1 MSNFDFIRQGWPE
14 LAEQARRAEHYV
26 VGDPRT
32 SLFYAR
38 RTLEAAVE
46 WAFRVDASLGQAYR
60 DDLNARL
67 HDASFMHLVGPAVLD
82 KMHIIRQRGNAAVHR
97 AAPVTVRESEA
108 TVRELFHVFV
118 WFASTFALTTDD
130 RPAAGLRFDASV
142 IPRPRPGGSQT
153 TRAET
158 EQLAERL
165 RIADDELAR
174 AEQANETLAA
184 ELEQLRAQVAAAK
197 PANVAHPVPHD
208 FQEAQT
214 RADLIDPLLRESGWL
229 LDQARDREYPVS
241 GLPDRHGG
249 DTATGRAD
257 YVLWGSDG
265 KPLAVVEAKRAS
277 SDARVGQQQGRLYA
291 DALEREFGQR
301 PVIYVTNGF
310 DTWLWDD
317 LAYPQR
323 RVQGFATRDE
333 LQWLV
338 QRRQSQAPLTP
349 PVIDSTIVE
358 RLYQQRAI
366 TRVTEAFDAH
376 QRRAL
381 LVMATG
387 TGKTRTVV
395 ALADSL
401 MRANRVKRVLFLADR
416 VALARQAARQFV
428 EFLPDETV
436 VNLVETKDTT
446 GRVYVSTYQTM
457 MGLLDQRD
465 AGGVRRFGP
474 NHFDLIVVDEA
485 HRSIYQK
492 YRFLFDWFD
501 SLVVGLT
508 ATPKDDVDHDTY
520 ELFGL
525 ESGVPTDSYDLDRAI
540 ADGYLV
546 PPVGRVV
553 ATRFT
558 RQGIRYDDLS
568 DDEKERWEEEDWGDE
583 VPEAVDAS
591 AVNDWLF
598 NRDTVDG
605 VLRVLMAEG
614 RTVAGGD
621 TIGKTIVFA
630 RNQAHARFIEERFNA
645 SYPHFNGLL
654 AQVVTHET
662 PNAGHFID
670 EFSNTARMPQ
680 IAISVD
686 MLDTGIDVPDVVNLV
701 FFKPVGSKT
710 KYWQMVGRGTR
721 LRPELY
727 GPSGRQEDGTSDR
740 TGDKKDFVI
749 FDVGGNIAYF
759 NADLPEAPTSTTR
772 SLRSRLFLAR
782 LRLLQ
787 GLDHQEARS
796 GDEVQLRSDLAAL
809 LHGRVAGMTTDNV
822 LVRPHRRAVERFA
835 QGREWASLDDDAVA
849 AAVEVADLPS
859 TADADDADEDA
870 KRFDLLA
877 LRAQL
882 GVLEGAPGFASARA
896 RVMSI
901 ARALAGQRNIPAVGA
916 QGDLLDQV
924 VTAEWWDGVT
934 VPQLEAMRRALRGLV
949 QLAPRAEQ
957 RVVYTDLDD
966 EVDVLDDIE
975 IVLGAG
981 TVIDRVRFRE
991 KTLAFLRAHEN
1002 HLVLAKLRKGSP
1014 LTEQDVASLE
1024 TLLLESGEVDPEHLA
1039 VAVEEAQGLG
1049 HFIRSV
1055 VGMDRAAVSDTL
1067 SAFVAGT
1074 RFTGNQLAF
1083 VNMIVDRLTDHG
1095 RVSKALLYEP
1105 PFTAYAPT
1113 GPDDLFETAEVR
1125 DLFQV
1130 LDRIDASAEVG

>member
-1 MSNFDFIRQGWPE
+1 MSNFDFVRVGWPE
-14 LAEQARRAEHYV
+14 LAEQAHRAEHYV

-32 SLFYAR
+32 ALFYAR
-38 RTLEAAVE
+38 RALEAAVE
-46 WAFRVDASLGQAYR
+46 WAFRADASLGPVYR
-60 DDLNARL
+60 DDLAARL
-67 HDASFMHLVGPAVLD
+67 HDASFMHLAGPAVLD
-82 KMHIIRQRGNAAVHR
+82 KMHVIRQRGNAAVHR
-97 AAPVTVRESEA
+97 DAPVTVRESEA
-108 TVRELFHVFV
+108 TVRELFHVYV
-118 WFASTFALTTDD
+118 WFASTFALAAEA
-130 RPAAGLRFDASV
+130 RPPAGLRFDPSV
-142 IPRPRPGGSQT
+142 IPRPRPGAAQK

-158 EQLAERL
+158 EELAERL
-165 RIADDELAR
+165 RVADGELAR
-174 AEQANETLAA
+174 AEETNATLSA

-197 PANVAHPVPHD
+197 ETNAAHPVPHD

-214 RADLIDPLLRESGWL
+214 RVDLIDPLLREAGWL
-229 LDQARDREYPVS
+229 LDRTRDREYPVT
-241 GLPDRHGG
+241 GLPDQHGG

-277 SDARVGQQQGRLYA
+277 SDALVGQQQGRLYA
-291 DALEREFGQR
+291 DALERQFGQR

-310 DTWLWDD
+310 ETWLWDD

-338 QRRQSQAPLTP
+338 QRRRSASRLSP
-349 PVIDSTIVE
+349 PRIDDTIVE
-358 RLYQQRAI
+358 RLYQQQAI

-387 TGKTRTVV
+387 SGKTRTVV

-416 VALARQAARQFV
+416 VALARQAARAFV

-436 VNLVETKDTT
+436 VNLVETKDTS

-465 AGGVRRFGP
+465 ADGVLRFGP

-525 ESGVPTDSYDLDRAI
+525 ESGVPTDSYDLERAI
-540 ADGYLV
+540 DDGYLV

-568 DDEKERWEEEDWGDE
+568 DDEKERWEEEDWGEEIPD
-583 VPEAVDAS
+583 AVDPS

-605 VLRVLMAEG
+605 VLKVLMAEG
-614 RTVAGGD
+614 RTVGGGD

-645 SYPHFNGLL
+645 SYPHFNGQL
-654 AQVVTHET
+654 AQVVTYQT
-662 PNAGHFID
+662 PNAGRFID
-670 EFSNTARMPQ
+670 DFSDPDRMPQ

-701 FFKPVGSKT
+701 FFKPVASKT

-727 GPSGRQEDGTSDR
+727 GPSGQNEDGTSDR
-740 TGDKKDFVI
+740 AGDKKDFII

-759 NADLPEAPTSTTR
+759 NADVPEAPSSTTR

-787 GLDHQEARS
+787 GLDHQEAR
-796 GDEVQLRSDLAAL
+796 GDGEVQLRSDLAAL
-809 LHGRVAGMTTDNV
+809 LHGRVTGMTADNV
-822 LVRPHRRAVERFA
+822 LVRPHRRLVERFV

-849 AAVEVADLPS
+849 AVVELADLPS
-859 TADADDADEDA
+859 RADAGDADEDA

-882 GVLEGAPGFASARA
+882 GVLMGAPGFESARA
-896 RVMSI
+896 RIMSI
-901 ARALAGQRNIPAVGA
+901 ARALSGQRNIPAVGA

-924 VTAEWWDGVT
+924 VSAEWWDGVT
-934 VPQLEAMRRALRGLV
+934 VPQLEKMRRALRGLI
-949 QLAPRAEQ
+949 QLAPSAEQ

-981 TVIDRVRFRE
+981 SVIDRVRFRE

-1002 HLVLAKLRKGSP
+1002 HLVLAKLRKGTP
-1014 LTEQDVASLE
+1014 LTEQDVTSLE
-1024 TLLLESGEVDPEHLA
+1024 TLLLDSGEVDPEHLA
-1039 VAVEEAQGLG
+1039 LAIEEAQGLG

-1055 VGMDRAAVSDTL
+1055 VGMDRAAVSDAL

-1083 VNMIVDRLTDHG
+1083 LNLIVDRLTEHG
-1095 RVSKALLYEP
+1095 RVSRALLYEP
-1105 PFTAYAPT
+1105 PFTSYAPT
-1113 GPDDLFETAEVR
+1113 GPDDLFETSVVR

-1130 LDRIDASAEVG
+1130 LDRIDASAEAG

>member
-14 LAEQARRAEHYV
+14 LAEQARRAEHYA

-38 RTLEAAVE
+38 RALEAAVE
-46 WAFRVDASLGQAYR
+46 WTFRADASLGPVYR
-60 DDLNARL
+60 EDLNARL
-67 HDASFMHLVGPAVLD
+67 HDASFMHLAGPAVLD
-82 KMHIIRQRGNAAVHR
+82 KMHVIRQRGNAAVHR
-97 AAPVTVRESEA
+97 DAPVTVRESEA

-118 WFASTFALTTDD
+118 WFASTFALTPDA
-130 RPAAGLRFDASV
+130 RPAAGLRFDAALV
-142 IPRPRPGGSQT
+142 PCPRVSTAQT

-165 RIADDELAR
+165 RVADDELAR
-174 AEQANETLAA
+174 AEQANVALEA

-197 PANVAHPVPHD
+197 PVNVAHPVPHD

-229 LDQARDREYPVS
+229 LDQARDREYPVM
-241 GLPDRHGG
+241 GLPDRDGG

-257 YVLWGSDG
+257 YVLWGADG

-277 SDARVGQQQGRLYA
+277 SDALVGQQQGRLYA
-291 DALEREFGQR
+291 DALEREFSQR

-310 DTWLWDD
+310 ETWLWDD

-338 QRRQSQAPLTP
+338 QRRQSQTPLTP
-349 PVIDSTIVE
+349 PAIDSAIVD
-358 RLYQQRAI
+358 RLYQQQAI

-416 VALARQAARQFV
+416 VALVRQAARRFV

-436 VNLVETKDTT
+436 VNLVETKDVT
-446 GRVYVSTYQTM
+446 GRVSVSTYQTM
-457 MGLLDQRD
+457 MGLIDQRD
-465 AGGVRRFGP
+465 ADGVRRFGP

-501 SLVVGLT
+501 ALVVGLT

-525 ESGVPTDSYDLDRAI
+525 ESGVPTDSYDLERAI
-540 ADGYLV
+540 DDGYLV

-568 DDEKERWEEEDWGDE
+568 DDEKERWEEEDWGEEIPD
-583 VPEAVDAS
+583 AVDAS

-605 VLRVLMAEG
+605 VLKVLMAEG
-614 RTVAGGD
+614 RTVGGGD

-645 SYPHFNGLL
+645 SYPHFHGLL
-654 AQVVTHET
+654 AQVVTYQT
-662 PNAGHFID
+662 PNPGHFID
-670 EFSNTARMPQ
+670 EFSNPDRMPQ

-721 LRPELY
+721 LRTELY
-727 GPSGRQEDGTSDR
+727 GPNGQDTDGVSDR
-740 TGDKKDFVI
+740 AGDKKDFVI

-759 NADLPEAPTSTTR
+759 NADVPEAPTSTTR

-787 GLDHQEARS
+787 GLDHQEARA
-796 GDEVQLRSDLAAL
+796 GDEVQLRYDLAAL
-809 LHGRVAGMTTDNV
+809 LHGRVAGMTAANV
-822 LVRPHRRAVERFA
+822 LVRPHRRVVERFA

-859 TADADDADEDA
+859 TADAADTDEDA

-882 GVLEGAPGFASARA
+882 GVLEGAPGFASACA
-896 RVMSI
+896 RIMSI
-901 ARALAGQRNIPAVGA
+901 AKALSAQRNIPAVGA
-916 QGDLLDQV
+916 QGELLDQV
-924 VTAEWWDGVT
+924 VTPEWWDGVT
-934 VPQLEAMRRALRGLV
+934 VTQLEAMRRALRGLV

-981 TVIDRVRFRE
+981 TAIDRERFRA

-1002 HLVLAKLRKGSP
+1002 HLVLAKLRKGAP
-1014 LTEQDVASLE
+1014 LTEQDVVSLE
-1024 TLLLESGEVDPEHLA
+1024 TLLLESGEVDPAHLA
-1039 VAVEEAQGLG
+1039 LAVEEAQGLG

-1055 VGMDRAAVSDTL
+1055 VGMDRAAVSDAL
-1067 SAFVAGT
+1067 SAFIAGT

-1083 VNMIVDRLTDHG
+1083 VNLIVDRLTDHG

-1105 PFTAYAPT
+1105 PFTAWAPT
-1113 GPDDLFETAEVR
+1113 GPDDLFETAVVR

-1130 LDRIDASAEVG
+1130 LDRIDASAEAG

>member
-1 MSNFDFIRQGWPE
+1 MSNFDFVRVGWPE
-14 LAEQARRAEHYV
+14 LAEQAHRAEHYV

-32 SLFYAR
+32 ALFYAR
-38 RTLEAAVE
+38 RALEAAVE
-46 WAFRVDASLGQAYR
+46 WAFRADASLGPVYR
-60 DDLNARL
+60 DDLAARL
-67 HDASFMHLVGPAVLD
+67 HDASFMHLAGPAVLD
-82 KMHIIRQRGNAAVHR
+82 KMHVIRQRGNAAVHR
-97 AAPVTVRESEA
+97 DAPVTVRESEA
-108 TVRELFHVFV
+108 TVRELFHVYV
-118 WFASTFALTTDD
+118 WFASTFALAAEA
-130 RPAAGLRFDASV
+130 RPPAGLRFDPSV
-142 IPRPRPGGSQT
+142 IPRPRPGAAEK

-158 EQLAERL
+158 EELAERL
-165 RIADDELAR
+165 RVADGELAR
-174 AEQANETLAA
+174 AEETNATLSA
-184 ELEQLRAQVAAAK
+184 ELEQLRAHVAAAK
-197 PANVAHPVPHD
+197 ETNAAHPVPHD

-214 RADLIDPLLRESGWL
+214 RVDLIDPLLREAGWL
-229 LDQARDREYPVS
+229 LDQTRDREYPVT
-241 GLPDRHGG
+241 GLPDQHGG

-277 SDARVGQQQGRLYA
+277 SDALVGQQQGRLYA
-291 DALEREFGQR
+291 DALERQFGQR

-310 DTWLWDD
+310 ETWLWDD

-338 QRRQSQAPLTP
+338 QRRRSASRLSP
-349 PVIDSTIVE
+349 PRIDDTIVE
-358 RLYQQRAI
+358 RLYQQQAI

-387 TGKTRTVV
+387 SGKTRTVV

-416 VALARQAARQFV
+416 VALARQAARAFV

-436 VNLVETKDTT
+436 VNLVETKDTSA
-446 GRVYVSTYQTM
+446 RVYVSTYQTM

-465 AGGVRRFGP
+465 ADGVLRFGP

-525 ESGVPTDSYDLDRAI
+525 ESGVPTDSYDLERAI
-540 ADGYLV
+540 DDGYLV

-568 DDEKERWEEEDWGDE
+568 DDEKERWEEEDWGEEIPD
-583 VPEAVDAS
+583 AVDPS

-605 VLRVLMAEG
+605 VLKVLMAEG
-614 RTVAGGD
+614 RTVGGGD

-645 SYPHFNGLL
+645 SYPHFNGQL
-654 AQVVTHET
+654 AQVVTYQT
-662 PNAGHFID
+662 PNAGRFID
-670 EFSNTARMPQ
+670 DFSDPDRMPQ

-701 FFKPVGSKT
+701 FFKPVASKT

-727 GPSGRQEDGTSDR
+727 GPSGRNEHGTSDR
-740 TGDKKDFVI
+740 AGDKKDFII

-759 NADLPEAPTSTTR
+759 NADVPEAPSSTTR

-787 GLDHQEARS
+787 GLDHQEAR
-796 GDEVQLRSDLAAL
+796 GDGEVQLRSDLAAL
-809 LHGRVAGMTTDNV
+809 LHGRVTGMTADNV
-822 LVRPHRRAVERFA
+822 LVRPHRRLVERFV

-849 AAVEVADLPS
+849 AVVELADLPS
-859 TADADDADEDA
+859 KADAADADEDA

-882 GVLEGAPGFASARA
+882 GVLVGAPGFESARA
-896 RVMSI
+896 RIMSI
-901 ARALAGQRNIPAVGA
+901 ARALSGQRNIPAVGA
-916 QGDLLDQV
+916 HGDLLDRV
-924 VTAEWWDGVT
+924 ASAEWWDGVT
-934 VPQLEAMRRALRGLV
+934 VPQLEKMRRALRGLI

-981 TVIDRVRFRE
+981 SVIDRVRFRE
-991 KTLAFLRAHEN
+991 KTLTFLRAHEN
-1002 HLVLAKLRKGSP
+1002 HLVLAKLRKGTP
-1014 LTEQDVASLE
+1014 LTEQDVTSLE
-1024 TLLLESGEVDPEHLA
+1024 TLLLDSGEVDPEHLA
-1039 VAVEEAQGLG
+1039 LAIEEAQGLG

-1055 VGMDRAAVSDTL
+1055 VGMDRAAVSDAL

-1083 VNMIVDRLTDHG
+1083 LNLIVDRLTEHG
-1095 RVSKALLYEP
+1095 RVSRALLYEP
-1105 PFTAYAPT
+1105 PFTSYAPT
-1113 GPDDLFETAEVR
+1113 GPDDLFETSVVR

-1130 LDRIDASAEVG
+1130 LDRIDASAEAG